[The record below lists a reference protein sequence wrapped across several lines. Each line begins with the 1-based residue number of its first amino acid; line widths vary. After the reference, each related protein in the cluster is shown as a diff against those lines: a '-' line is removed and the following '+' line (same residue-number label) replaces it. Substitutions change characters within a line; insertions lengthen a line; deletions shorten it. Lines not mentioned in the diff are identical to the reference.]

1 MGTTNRPAKILVD
14 YIIRD
19 PTPTVTWWK
28 DSSLLDD
35 DYYVTPGGAVRNE
48 LLINRLQRDFLMSV
62 LTCEASNSNLSM
74 PVSKSVTLDLNLKP
88 LDVRITTLKTPL
100 SAGRQVE
107 LVCQSSGSRP
117 PARIVWKKGSDK
129 MSGAVVPRRDNV
141 TISKIRFIP
150 TIDDHGKYLSCQADN
165 VLIPHSALEDGWI
178 VTIFY
183 QPRLT
188 LSLGANIQH
197 DAIREGSD
205 VYFDCNIQ
213 ANPWVSEIGWMFEGK
228 PLYSK
233 KIEGIIIS
241 NQTLVLQKVTRERR
255 GRYQCIASNI
265 EGDAESEEITLRVHY
280 APVCK
285 PGQKI
290 VYGVGRKESVMIRCE
305 VLADPTDVTFHWTLN
320 NTFESL
326 ELRSYTTNK
335 TVSEATY
342 KPRTRYGYGILSCW
356 AKNAIGT
363 QIDRCNFSVIPAG
376 SPDPVRNCD
385 VTNRTITDIEVECEA
400 GYNGGLKQFFHL
412 EVFNSPLEKL
422 QTNMTKQD
430 FPVFNINDL
439 PPGTNF
445 ILAIY
450 ASNSKGKSHSVS
462 LTATTLSAPEKR
474 TAKLERPAIS
484 PVLGILIGIVGA
496 LVLLAVL
503 IVIIMRFRTQEQK
516 KSPAVQD
523 VMDKSQTPFQ
533 KDMDEVLDPDTR
545 EPDVIPSL
553 AIEFH
558 ERNGG
563 IGRTSGASNIAHNG
577 KGRPLNASELQS
589 AVLGTSSAILPMDNQ
604 EITYAELFMP
614 TSHTSAVIRR
624 TDRPTEYAQIDFFKQ
639 ARPLV
644 LQPEHEEDD
653 SHITAETPLM
663 EALSS
668 MAGRHR
674 VATISDRGKISTPV

>member
-1 MGTTNRPAKILVD
+1 MEEELCKG
-14 YIIRD
+14 D

-74 PVSKSVTLDLNLKP
+74 PVSKSVTLDLNW
-88 LDVRITTLKTPL
+88 
-100 SAGRQVE
+100 RQVE

-213 ANPWVSEIGWMFEGK
+213 ANPWVSEIDG
-228 PLYSK
+228 
-233 KIEGIIIS
+233 
-241 NQTLVLQKVTRERR
+241 
-255 GRYQCIASNI
+255 
-265 EGDAESEEITLRVHY
+265 Y

-545 EPDVIPSL
+545 NL
-553 AIEFH
+553 
-558 ERNGG
+558 
-563 IGRTSGASNIAHNG
+563 TSYLLQL
-577 KGRPLNASELQS
+577 LNFTVVVHQLK
-589 AVLGTSSAILPMDNQ
+589 
-604 EITYAELFMP
+604 
-614 TSHTSAVIRR
+614 R
-624 TDRPTEYAQIDFFKQ
+624 
-639 ARPLV
+639 
-644 LQPEHEEDD
+644 
-653 SHITAETPLM
+653 
-663 EALSS
+663 
-668 MAGRHR
+668 
-674 VATISDRGKISTPV
+674 